1 MNTIENKKEL
11 KILADY
17 DLIIDNRIKDNLLKR
32 KIFVDIIDNSII
44 KFYSKEK
51 LILSK
56 LYPVLDSM
64 GFEVEKQVAFDIDSI
79 YVAKFNLINMDK
91 SRINENSNHIKSVIS
106 RVIDGQI
113 PNSCK
118 LLELTYRVNFSIR
131 EIELFKALA
140 KYESQLAPEYN
151 FVRIVRLM
159 TRYLCFSKNALA
171 YFKAKFEP
179 SIKKSRAKKISI
191 ARDELLGSLRAI
203 ENINDDKIAKM
214 LLLILD
220 NIVRT
225 NFYLE
230 KETISFKIETKNIKH
245 LLHGVQ
251 PNIEAFVY
259 SKDILGVHLRTGY
272 VCRGGLRWSQR
283 YSDYREEVKSLMRA
297 QEAKNAVIV
306 PNGSKGGFVINNSE
320 NITMEKFTK
329 HYSSYIDALLD
340 LVDNEDNSF
349 RDKKI
354 VAYDKRDPYFVVAA
368 DKGTASMSDIANSI
382 AVKRGFWL
390 KDAFASGGKNGYHHK
405 KLGITAKGALRS
417 TYRFFIEKGI
427 DFFKEPITVVG
438 VGSLNGDVFGNGMID
453 SPYFKVLGAI
463 SERDIFIDPN
473 PDPLIS
479 YEERKRLF
487 NSKNGHWSEYKK
499 FSKGGGVF
507 SRSSKSI
514 TLTPE
519 IKELLNYSQDTI
531 DADEL
536 AREVLRL
543 KVDMLYHGGIGT
555 YIKSSEESNLEIGD
569 KENEYVRVD
578 ANEIRAYSICEGAN
592 LAITQKARIEY
603 ALNGGKINLDSI
615 DNSAGVDTSDH
626 EVNFKILFNILENRK
641 LLPKGNT
648 LLKDSTEFVV
658 KSVLKT
664 NYLQALAISLDEE
677 RSEGNFELFEKV
689 VTILEKEIEIFNKR
703 DFLLKKLER
712 YNNKI
717 IRPILATT
725 LLYSKI
731 FLQQLLLESD
741 MILDKEFDYYLFK
754 YFPKHLVVKF
764 EDKLSLHPLRKE
776 IIATIISNKII
787 NATGSTFIADY
798 DTMGKEK
805 FLKKIKAYLILN
817 RLFDATDARELLF
830 NSDFIISTK
839 YQYQAFLYIENSIGY
854 ALNSMVELNNEELN
868 FNTILAFKPTM
879 QTILEKIISNNLI
892 KFDGLDIELN
902 FFLNMIGH
910 IKFIA
915 EVFKIEFSS
924 SHSFH
929 DVMEAFFAIIDELNI
944 ANFVRRLESKES
956 NNQNEILIKELT
968 QPNEIVIKK
977 QLDTIVRS
985 ITSKATKDLL
995 DFKRKDETIEEALN
1009 NYLKEINFD
1018 MDYFKSLDY
1027 RAKGLSNILIAIN
1040 YLTVKFSA

>member
-1 MNTIENKKEL
+1 MTKEKKEL

-17 DLIIDNRIKDNLLKR
+17 DLIIDDKIRENLSKR
-32 KIFVDIIDNSII
+32 KIFIDIIDNSII
-44 KFYSKEK
+44 KFYSKER

-64 GFEVEKQVAFDIDSI
+64 GFEVEKQVAFDINDI
-79 YVAKFNLINMDK
+79 YIAKFNLINMDETK
-91 SRINENSNHIKSVIS
+91 IKDNADHIKSVIS
-106 RVIDGQI
+106 RVINEQI

-118 LLELTYRVNFSIR
+118 LLTLTYKVNFSIR
-131 EIELFKALA
+131 DIELFRALA

-159 TRYLCFSKNALA
+159 TRYLYFSKHALT

-179 SIKKSRAKKISI
+179 AIKNRVKKISN
-191 ARDELLGSLRAI
+191 AREELLGSLRAI
-203 ENINDDKIAKM
+203 EDINDDKMAKM

-225 NFYLE
+225 NFYLA
-230 KETISFKIETKNIKH
+230 KNTISFKIETKKIKH

-251 PNIEAFVY
+251 PNIETFVY
-259 SKDILGVHLRTGY
+259 SKNILGVHLRTGY

-306 PNGSKGGFVINNSE
+306 PNGSKGGFVINDSE
-320 NITMEKFTK
+320 NITLEEFTK
-329 HYSSYIDALLD
+329 HYSDYIDALLD
-340 LVDNEDNSF
+340 LVDNENGLF

-354 VAYDKRDPYFVVAA
+354 VVYDKLDPYFVVAA
-368 DKGTASMSDIANSI
+368 DKGTASMSDIANTI
-382 AVKRGFWL
+382 AIKRGFWL

-417 TYRFFIEKGI
+417 TYRFFIEKGV
-427 DFFKEPITVVG
+427 DFFKESIRVVG

-453 SPYFKVLGAI
+453 SPYFKVVGAI
-463 SERDIFIDPN
+463 SEKDIFIDPN

-487 NSKNGHWSEYKK
+487 NSKNGDWSEYKK

-507 SRSSKSI
+507 SRNSKSI
-514 TLTPE
+514 TLTEE
-519 IKELLNYSQDTI
+519 IKKLLNYDQDTI
-531 DADEL
+531 SADEL
-536 AREVLRL
+536 ARKILTL

-578 ANEIRAYSICEGAN
+578 ANKIQAYCICEGAN

-603 ALNGGKINLDSI
+603 ALNGGRINLDSI
-615 DNSAGVDTSDH
+615 DNSAGVNTSDH
-626 EVNFKILFNILENRK
+626 EVNFKILFNILEGRK
-641 LLPKGNT
+641 LLSKTHT

-658 KSVLKT
+658 RTVLNT

-677 RSEGNFELFEKV
+677 RSKGNFELFEKV
-689 VTILEKEIEIFNKR
+689 VAILEKEIEIFNKR

-712 YNNKI
+712 YNGKI

-731 FLQQLLLESD
+731 FLQRVLLESN
-741 MILDKEFDYYLFK
+741 ILENKEFDHYLFK
-754 YFPKHLVVKF
+754 YFPKQIVAKF

-787 NATGSTFIADY
+787 NAAGSTFIADY
-798 DTMGKEK
+798 NSLGKEK

-830 NSDFIISTK
+830 NSDFIISSK
-839 YQYQAFLYIENSIGY
+839 YQYQAFLYIENSIVY
-854 ALNSMVELNNEELN
+854 ALNSMVELNSEELN

-879 QTILEKIISNNLI
+879 QSILEKIISGNLI
-892 KFDGLDIELN
+892 KFEGLDVELN

-924 SHSFH
+924 SHPFH
-929 DVMEAFFAIIDELNI
+929 DVMEAFFIIIDRFNI
-944 ANFVRRLESKES
+944 VNFVRRLESKERDTP
-956 NNQNEILIKELT
+956 NEILIKELT

-995 DFKRKDETIEEALN
+995 DFKRKDETIEEALD
-1009 NYLKEINFD
+1009 NYIEEINFD
-1018 MDYFKSLDY
+1018 MNYFKSLDY
-1027 RAKGLSNILIAIN
+1027 KAKGLSNILIAIN
-1040 YLTVKFSA
+1040 YLTMKFSA